1 MREGFC
7 CSPPRLASDRSR
19 SASTWGGLRGIGP
32 ALAEEALGRMRLSRC
47 ARGVFGVRLQGS
59 LRTDPAPLGV
69 FWRSAG
75 PVLRSQ
81 GTWGQAGLSRW
92 RARGNRVRTFLCL
105 LWTGPAPLQVFGGAP
120 RDRSCARR
128 ERGGQAGLSR
138 WRARGDGGVWPVG
151 LGSLR
156 YPFWRGGSGEA
167 SLGFQLPDQGFAG
180 GEDAF
185 VGGDGVGHGAE
196 LVSQTIAGAGGL
208 QDANQRVHGEVDG
221 EEQAAALR

>member
-1 MREGFC
+1 M
-7 CSPPRLASDRSR
+7 LASDRSR
-19 SASTWGGLRGIGP
+19 SASSIWGRSAGPVLRSLRRLRGGLGFRAVREGFLVFASKARFGP
-32 ALAEEALGRMRLSRC
+32 IPLRLAY
-47 ARGVFGVRLQGS
+47 
-59 LRTDPAPLGV
+59 

-92 RARGNRVRTFLCL
+92 RARE
-105 LWTGPAPLQVFGGAP
+105 
-120 RDRSCARR
+120 DR
-128 ERGGQAGLSR
+128 RG
-138 WRARGDGGVWPVG
+138 WPVG

-156 YPFWRGGSGEA
+156 SSFWRGGSGEA

>member
-1 MREGFC
+1 MRFSRCARGVLLF
-7 CSPPRLASDRSR
+7 ASKARFGPVPLR
-19 SASTWGGLRGIGP
+19 FKYLGALRGIGP
-32 ALAEEALGRMRLSRC
+32 ALAEEALGRMRFSRC
-47 ARGVFGVRLQGS
+47 ARGFLLFASKARFGPIPLRL
-59 LRTDPAPLGV
+59 AY
-69 FWRSAG
+69 F
-75 PVLRSQ
+75 
-81 GTWGQAGLSRW
+81 
-92 RARGNRVRTFLCL
+92 
-105 LWTGPAPLQVFGGAP
+105 GAP

-128 ERGGQAGLSR
+128 ERWGQAGLSR
-138 WRARGDGGVWPVG
+138 WRAREDRRGWPVG

-156 YPFWRGGSGEA
+156 SSFWRGGSGEA